1 MNGYRRRGT
10 PATTLLIIA
19 ILIGFAIEIATGA
32 WKDGEKLARLGAIVP
47 SLINQG
53 DYWRLLSAMFLHGDG
68 TIRGDFLH
76 LGMNLFALYQ
86 LGSLYEIMFGTR
98 RFLFIYFVTG
108 IAASLTSYFHNI
120 GASVGASGA
129 IFGILGAF
137 IFSVRRSPRWRNERA
152 ARSIV
157 RQLIFWIGANIA
169 IGAMIPQIDLAAHL
183 GGLVAGLLL
192 GAILPHREPPLPPA
206 HAVVDVMPYDEGP
219 IAGPGVQR
227 DDR

>member
-1 MNGYRRRGT
+1 MIRRAM
-10 PATTLLIIA
+10 PATMALIVA
-19 ILIGFAIEIATGA
+19 ILIGFGVEIVTGA
-32 WKDGEKLARLGAIVP
+32 WVDFRKLAYLGAIVP
-47 SLINQG
+47 EWINDGQ
-53 DYWRLLSAMFLHGDG
+53 YWRLLSAMFLHGDG

-86 LGSLYEIMFGTR
+86 LGSLYELMFGTR
-98 RFLFIYFVTG
+98 RFVLIYFVTG

-137 IFSVRRSPRWRNERA
+137 IFSVRRSPRWRDERA

-157 RQLIFWIGANIA
+157 RQLIFWIGANLA

-183 GGLVAGLLL
+183 GGLVSGLIL
-192 GAILPHREPPLPPA
+192 GAILPHGEPPLPPA
-206 HAVVDVMPYDEGP
+206 RVVVDVRPYGEGS